1 MQAKAE
7 RVRARHHRS
16 WHFGQFFPPLRLS
29 LLRRIRVIAETLAH
43 VPVAFAYGFIE
54 APFVIGIGL
63 SIVIIALFLL
73 SLARRG

>member
-1 MQAKAE
+1 M
-7 RVRARHHRS
+7 
-16 WHFGQFFPPLRLS
+16 
-29 LLRRIRVIAETLAH
+29 IAETLAR
-43 VPVAFAYGFIE
+43 VPVAFSYGFIE